1 MMFFPY
7 GFETRIAHHDLGTY
21 RYTVVW
27 LDEDIAA
34 DLPFDGQPRLRI
46 VGEVADVPIEGAW
59 QPSRGRWYLMLGKP
73 LLKAAGKG
81 VGDEVE
87 VRFRLAPPDDVVLPE
102 ALERALDAD
111 PQARSAFELQTIGKQ
126 RALAHRVGSA
136 KGAATIARR
145 VAEVLDALAGRDV
158 PTLSR
163 LRLVVPDPVA
173 NP

>member
-1 MMFFPY
+1 MDFFPY
-7 GFETRIAHHDLGTY
+7 GFETRIAHHDLGIY

-27 LDEDIAA
+27 LDDDIAA
-34 DLPFDGQPRLRI
+34 ELPFNDQPRLRI
-46 VGEVADVPIEGAW
+46 AGEVADVPIEGAW

-81 VGDEVE
+81 VGDAVE
-87 VRFRLAPPDDVVLPE
+87 VRFRLAPPDDLVLPE
-102 ALERALDAD
+102 ALERALASA
-111 PQARSAFELQTIGKQ
+111 PAARAAFELQTVGKQ

-136 KGAATIARR
+136 KGPDTIAKR
-145 VAEVLDALAGRDV
+145 VTEIVDALAGREV

>member
-1 MMFFPY
+1 MMFYPY

-27 LDEDIAA
+27 LDADIAA
-34 DLPFDGQPRLRI
+34 ELPFEGQSRLRI
-46 VGEVADVPIEGAW
+46 AGEVAEVPIEGAW

-81 VGDEVE
+81 VGDAVE
-87 VRFRLAPPDDVVLPE
+87 VRFRLAPPDDLVLPE

-111 PQARSAFELQTIGKQ
+111 PQARAAFELQTLGKR

-136 KGAATIARR
+136 KGAATVARR
-145 VAEVLDALAGRDV
+145 VTEILDALAGGDV
-158 PTLSR
+158 PSLSR